1 MIIQHDL
8 YFSFVEY
15 KRFRELIKYLCL
27 NAKVPSRRAWT
38 IYINNTRSP
47 QIRCQGYPTRDFG
60 QHTFQYDFLLFIH
73 IINIYSASTPRRYL
87 SIQTQVFY
95 QFSKPPIF
103 NKRERKVMLYDH
115 HAYKII
121 HYFLINFSSS

>member
-38 IYINNTRSP
+38 IYINNIYEDQTIILKSVLSKVPSRISLTSDLWTSC
-47 QIRCQGYPTRDFG
+47 IAEGYIYLIAHYVDENWKLQSKILNCCHLPPPHPG
-60 QHTFQYDFLLFIH
+60 PEMAKAIYEFLEDWEIE
-73 IINIYSASTPRRYL
+73 
-87 SIQTQVFY
+87 Q
-95 QFSKPPIF
+95 
-103 NKRERKVMLYDH
+103 
-115 HAYKII
+115 
-121 HYFLINFSSS
+121 NFFP